1 MAVNSATTL
10 ENGNTAQL
18 PPVSRLSATLT
29 DYWALTKPEV
39 NLLIVIATGA
49 SFYQASSIDLHPF
62 PLQRLIHTLLGTLIM
77 ASGAGTL
84 NQYVERKFDARMR
97 RTARRPLA
105 AGRLHAVAAL
115 RFGVLLSIAGA
126 AYLFVAVNA
135 LASLLAVLTLTSY
148 LFLYTPLKRRT
159 PLCTLVGAV
168 PGAMPPLIG
177 WAAASGSISSKAW
190 ILYAALF
197 LWQFPHFMSIAWMY
211 REDYARAG
219 YLILPNNGREQKVMA
234 WLTAAPSIALL
245 LVSLIAVATDSDH
258 IFRSLA
264 TLILGSALLYCGA
277 RLVLLRSRIAA
288 RQLLRASIV
297 YLPLEFLTLVLGR
310 H

>member
-1 MAVNSATTL
+1 
-10 ENGNTAQL
+10 
-18 PPVSRLSATLT
+18 
-29 DYWALTKPEV
+29 
-39 NLLIVIATGA
+39 
-49 SFYQASSIDLHPF
+49 
-62 PLQRLIHTLLGTLIM
+62 
-77 ASGAGTL
+77 
-84 NQYVERKFDARMR
+84 
-97 RTARRPLA
+97 
-105 AGRLHAVAAL
+105 
-115 RFGVLLSIAGA
+115 
-126 AYLFVAVNA
+126 
-135 LASLLAVLTLTSY
+135 
-148 LFLYTPLKRRT
+148 
-159 PLCTLVGAV
+159 
-168 PGAMPPLIG
+168 MPPLIG

-190 ILYAALF
+190 ILYAVLY

-219 YLILPNNGREQKVMA
+219 YLILPNNGREQSVMA
-234 WLTAAPSIALL
+234 WLTLAPSIALL

-264 TLILGSALLYCGA
+264 TLILGSALLYYGA

>member
-1 MAVNSATTL
+1 
-10 ENGNTAQL
+10 
-18 PPVSRLSATLT
+18 
-29 DYWALTKPEV
+29 
-39 NLLIVIATGA
+39 
-49 SFYQASSIDLHPF
+49 
-62 PLQRLIHTLLGTLIM
+62 
-77 ASGAGTL
+77 
-84 NQYVERKFDARMR
+84 MR
-97 RTARRPLA
+97 RTSRRPLA

-177 WAAASGSISSKAW
+177 WAAASGSLSGKAW
-190 ILYAALF
+190 ILYAALYM
-197 LWQFPHFMSIAWMY
+197 WQFPHFMSIARMY

-219 YLILPNNGREQKVMA
+219 YLILPNNGREQSVMA
-234 WLTAAPSIALL
+234 WLTLAPSIALL
-245 LVSLIAVATDSDH
+245 LVSLIAAATDSDN

-264 TLILGSALLYCGA
+264 TLILGSALLYYGA